1 MSSQW
6 NPYPLG
12 RRDVPP
18 DTVTK
23 KVSATSRAAAI
34 AAGVRLFP
42 ATHCEEESRL
52 MRTGLGN
59 ACFSFKV

>member
-1 MSSQW
+1 MGSQW

-23 KVSATSRAAAI
+23 KVSDTGR
-34 AAGVRLFP
+34 AAGVAAGVVFSQPGGGRVNRDRFGKLLCWQPRLKP
-42 ATHCEEESRL
+42 
-52 MRTGLGN
+52 
-59 ACFSFKV
+59 